1 MAYLNYAPIPKW
13 SNIAKALLAKK
24 KIKSFYTENWLSK
37 NEKGYWFSRS
47 AWSLYVIV
55 KFRILISS
63 DNQVKV
69 WVPSY
74 FCNESLVA
82 IRSLPVTL
90 HFYPVLSNGRP
101 DLTECNKMLD
111 NCNPDIILFVHYFG
125 EGNINCF

>member
-1 MAYLNYAPIPKW
+1 MLN
-13 SNIAKALLAKK
+13 NG
-24 KIKSFYTENWLSK
+24 KS
-37 NEKGYWFSRS
+37 YWFSRS
-47 AWSLYVIV
+47 TWSLYVIV
-55 KFRILISS
+55 KFRMLISS
-63 DNQVKV
+63 ENKVKV

-90 HFYPVLSNGRP
+90 YFYPVLSNGKP

-125 EGNINCF
+125 EEVFSEELYDLA